1 MKFRIRFADQIVG
14 VLIIVALLSLIFVI
28 FMLGKSQRWFA
39 KDYIYLASFDTA
51 TGLGANMPVQY
62 KGFTIGNIKS
72 FSLVKGDR
80 PQDDKVVAEFTIY
93 DSYIEWVKEGSLVE
107 LNVSPIGL
115 GNQFQFHPGLGEENI
130 PEGEEIYTV
139 TSPQG
144 KDYIER
150 KMVLI
155 PNQSD
160 SISVIISRVNTTLEE
175 VNKLLATINAATAGS
190 AEGHAD
196 TSTELGRILGD
207 VGSLLATVDGAVKGS
222 SSGGPDTSTELGRI
236 LGDVGETL
244 EGVKALP
251 GSIDSLLADLDPILG
266 NINTLVGRLSEEGLV
281 SVALDEDALGSFD
294 ASLQSLSGIL
304 KNLEDTSAFLP
315 AEVPQIVRLISGLE
329 GTLKSVDELLISLK
343 NNPLLRKGIPDQ
355 VNTESTGLNPRDIS
369 F

>member
-39 KDYIYLASFDTA
+39 KDYTYLASFDTA

-80 PQDDKVVAEFTIY
+80 PQDDKVVAEFTIH
-93 DSYIEWVKEGSLVE
+93 DSYIGWVKEGSLVE

-115 GNQFQFHPGLGEENI
+115 GNQFQFHPGLGEGNI

-144 KDYIER
+144 KDYIDR
-150 KMVLI
+150 NMVLI

-190 AEGHAD
+190 AEGQPD

-222 SSGGPDTSTELGRI
+222 PSGPDTSTELGRI
-236 LGDVGETL
+236 LGNVGETL

-251 GSIDSLLADLDPILG
+251 GSVDSLLADLDPILG

-294 ASLQSLSGIL
+294 ASLRSLSGVL
-304 KNLEDTSAFLP
+304 KNIEDTSALLP
-315 AEVPQIVRLISGLE
+315 AEAPQIVRLISGLE
-329 GTLKSVDELLISLK
+329 GTLKSVDDLLISLK